1 MNSTEKKITS
11 TLQQKTAFAVIAVHL
26 ISIAVIFL
34 ALGAFSRREG
44 ARDIRA
50 TVEKLEKSV
59 STEKS
64 IVDAVAR
71 LSDLARESGYELA
84 VDDIIKDHRAA
95 MTAVKGNLAVLK
107 DLEREKTGGNV
118 LIYAV
123 IVVAVQGVLLLLFL
137 LKLNRSASFTLRLI
151 ARQIDNALAGEKIDR
166 NGEDSVIELRGLYDS
181 FGELLNRIEEQST
194 KKTKSSI
201 NIKKPT

>member
-1 MNSTEKKITS
+1 MNSTEKKITA
-11 TLQQKTAFAVIAVHL
+11 TLQQKTAFAVITVHL

>member
-151 ARQIDNALAGEKIDR
+151 ARQIDNALVGEKIDR